1 MQHPEIFKLHA
12 EFCKAIANE
21 KRLMI
26 IALLA
31 EGEQSVG
38 ELAAAIDVPIANISQ
53 HLNLLR
59 SKNIVHGRKDGQTVF
74 YSLVQPKLYD
84 ACLEIRKVL
93 LEDLR
98 DRGIA
103 AGEIADDEIV

>member
-1 MQHPEIFKLHA
+1 MQHSEIFKLHA

-26 IALLA
+26 LALLA
-31 EGEQSVG
+31 KKEQSVG
-38 ELAAAIDVPIANISQ
+38 ELARAINTPISNISQ

-59 SKNIVHGRKDGQTVF
+59 AKNIVHGRKDGQTVF
-74 YSLVQPKLYD
+74 YRLVQPKLYN

-93 LEDLR
+93 LEDMR

-103 AGEIADDEIV
+103 AGEITDDEIV